1 MVFSSMI
8 KSINLTPF
16 VQYPP
21 TIQFIPCRHYGYI
34 GYTENRAGV
43 EIVQIRIMLVVVV
56 LPRPRQLCL
65 GSRVLSISIYLIK

>member
-1 MVFSSMI
+1 MI

-21 TIQFIPCRHYGYI
+21 TIQFIPC
-34 GYTENRAGV
+34 GYTMDTLDTLRTEQGG
-43 EIVQIRIMLVVVV
+43 EIVQILIMLVVVV
-56 LPRPRQLCL
+56 VPRPLQLCL